1 MVMIVSDSVA
11 GLGGWLAE
19 ASAAVWW
26 SRASCG
32 GRAESGDAEQVVGGG
47 HQMGMQLGALEATI
61 ASTAQAAH
69 GLHPAEDLF
78 DPLAYPLAYRV
89 ADMTRGAAV
98 ERRAPS
104 APLLARAVRGDLERA
119 ACGHELTSVVA
130 LVGPEGN
137 PPAARQLRLQHRPGA
152 FALGVAV
159 GRLDRE
165 LDQETVAVLHQG
177 IGRVTQPRFLARSL
191 LRQLRFRV
199 GGRLMSRVAA
209 ALAVEVNRRVAG
221 VVGRLSR
228 SLVPGLGALERR
240 PGLDQRAIHGEVFVR
255 KQLQTAS
262 LRDHADEKLARHVV
276 L

>member
-89 ADMTRGAAV
+89 ADMC
-98 ERRAPS
+98 
-104 APLLARAVRGDLERA
+104 AVRRSSAE
-119 ACGHELTSVVA
+119 
-130 LVGPEGN
+130 
-137 PPAARQLRLQHRPGA
+137 PPA
-152 FALGVAV
+152 
-159 GRLDRE
+159 
-165 LDQETVAVLHQG
+165 
-177 IGRVTQPRFLARSL
+177 
-191 LRQLRFRV
+191 
-199 GGRLMSRVAA
+199 
-209 ALAVEVNRRVAG
+209 
-221 VVGRLSR
+221 RLS
-228 SLVPGLGALERR
+228 L
-240 PGLDQRAIHGEVFVR
+240 RAMCGVT
-255 KQLQTAS
+255 LS
-262 LRDHADEKLARHVV
+262 ARHAATNSPVS
-276 L
+276 